1 MLQPADNPWTL
12 FEAAHLLNRAGFGGS
27 PSEIKAFHALGRSQA
42 VDSLIQPKEPLDA
55 FPLPAWCSDEAAIA
69 ATRARF
75 EEYRMTKKEKKNASP
90 EQIAAMRQEMVKKF
104 QKESRQ
110 QALDAQAWW
119 FRRMVKSEAPLRE
132 KMTLFWHDHF
142 ATSVQK
148 VKFPILLVKQN
159 SLFRES
165 ALGSFEKLTQAMLM
179 DPAMLIYLD
188 SQSSKKDHPNENFA
202 REVMELFTL
211 GEGNYTEQD
220 IHEAARAFT
229 GYSINRGNGT
239 SWHNKREW
247 DATPKTIFGQTG
259 PYNGQ
264 DVIKLIFE
272 KKEASR
278 FMVSKL
284 WEFFVYEKPSA
295 TLLDTLSS
303 SFQAANYEVGPLLRD
318 MFLSKEFYSQAAV
331 RTQIKCPVQYIV
343 TLLKQLEI
351 TQPPVGFPITA
362 QLQLG
367 QVLFMPP
374 NVAGWDWGHA
384 WINTNTLL
392 TRYNLAGF
400 LVKGAAKS
408 GNIIPDEKMKI
419 PKMGAVPRDMGASW
433 KGPDFETIAPRTLRD
448 KPADLVDTLIFRFFQ
463 SPLPDKARSSF
474 IAYATSKQGAILTNQ
489 ETAELC
495 HLILS
500 TPYYQL
506 T

>member
-90 EQIAAMRQEMVKKF
+90 EQIATMRQEMVKKF

-229 GYSINRGNGT
+229 GYSINRSNGA
-239 SWHNKREW
+239 SWHNRREW

-259 PYNGQ
+259 PYTGQ

-318 MFLSKEFYSQAAV
+318 IFLSKEFYSQAAV

-400 LVKGAAKS
+400 LVKGAANS

-433 KGPDFETIAPRTLRD
+433 KGPDFETIAPRPLRD